1 MPAFAGMTFR
11 NLSVAVLVSVS
22 LGPGNDRMSLP
33 GRTQLHFDLFGWLLG
48 AERIDSPNFDQ
59 RPAGTA
65 VDLMVIHNISLPPGE
80 FGGQGI
86 VELFTNRLDPR
97 AHPYYAGIHALTVS
111 SHFLIR
117 RAGKLIQFVSCDDRA
132 WHAGVSSW
140 EGRERCND
148 FSIGI
153 ELEGS
158 DDLPFEAAQYATL
171 ARLTGV
177 IRTRY
182 PVRGVMGHS
191 NIAPGRK
198 TDPGPHF
205 EWRRYLDLIDKKI
218 VA

>member
-1 MPAFAGMTFR
+1 
-11 NLSVAVLVSVS
+11 
-22 LGPGNDRMSLP
+22 MSLP
-33 GRTQLHFDLFGWLLG
+33 GRTQLHFDRFGWLLG